1 MVGMTEQAELYR
13 VRSVESDDV
22 ALIADLD
29 SDWSARTGVEPLPGR
44 GSASFHARTGH
55 SFIVERDGR
64 ALGFLLAN
72 AIWTGGR
79 PVVRVE
85 RLATGAGDEAAGVAR
100 ALVAALVK
108 SAYDAG
114 VYDLLAELPAADEL
128 GRSALEAT
136 DFTVAPVTTFTRTLG
151 SRGQQVDK

>member
-1 MVGMTEQAELYR
+1 MTEQAELYR
-13 VRSVESDDV
+13 VRPVESDDV
-22 ALIADLD
+22 GLLAGLD
-29 SDWSARTGVEPLPGR
+29 GDWSARAGVEPLSGR

-55 SFIVERDGR
+55 SFIAEHEGR

-79 PVVRVE
+79 PMVRVE
-85 RLATGAGDEAAGVAR
+85 RLATGNGAEAAGVAR

-114 VYDLLAELPAADEL
+114 VYDLLAELPNGDAVGRAAF
-128 GRSALEAT
+128 EAT
-136 DFTVAPVTTFTRTLG
+136 DFSVAPVTTYARTLG
-151 SRGQQVDK
+151 SRGQKA